1 MNFGPGWTRAHD
13 VASAAL
19 ALAMVACV
27 VGVTRAVLLEPLP
40 TRAPAAHV
48 ASMPGPAPRA
58 ATLSDDA
65 VIAAIERDMFAS
77 EVAGDV
83 EDGAAWSDDEWD
95 DAEVVAP
102 TSPAPLRLTG
112 VMLLPGGGV
121 ASLSVDGG
129 PAQLVR
135 VGEQFGGRRLLR
147 VAPGL
152 AVLAGSGDTLEL
164 RLATPPAPRLLAGR
178 DQP

>member
-1 MNFGPGWTRAHD
+1 MTFGPGWTRAHD

-19 ALAMVACV
+19 ALATIACV
-27 VGVTRAVLLEPLP
+27 VGVTRAVHLEPLP
-40 TRAPAAHV
+40 TRAPAARV
-48 ASMPGPAPRA
+48 APMPEPASRA
-58 ATLSDDA
+58 APLSDDA
-65 VIAAIERDMFAS
+65 VIAAVERDMFAS
-77 EVAGDV
+77 ELAGDV
-83 EDGAAWSDDEWD
+83 EDEAAPSDDAWA
-95 DAEVVAP
+95 DAEVVASA
-102 TSPAPLRLTG
+102 SPAPLRLTG

-121 ASLSVDGG
+121 ASLSADGG

-135 VGEQFGGRRLLR
+135 VGQRFGGRRLLR

-152 AVLAGSGDTLEL
+152 AVLAGAGDTLEL